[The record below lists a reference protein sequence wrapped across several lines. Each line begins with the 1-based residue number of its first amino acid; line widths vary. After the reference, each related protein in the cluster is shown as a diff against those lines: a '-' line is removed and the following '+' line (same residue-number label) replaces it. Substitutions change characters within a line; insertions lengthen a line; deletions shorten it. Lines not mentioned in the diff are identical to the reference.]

1 MFAANIFDSRS
12 WAMLPPHFWTVV
24 FFCLGAIVGSF
35 LNVCIHRLPAGQSVL
50 RPGSHCPRCGAAIPW
65 RHNLPILSWLRLR
78 GRSACCGSAIR
89 PRYVVIE
96 ALTAALFATCWIVFG
111 DDSPALALVYSV
123 LLSGLLAATA
133 IDWEHFI
140 IPDELTIGGIAVG
153 VAASFLV
160 PALHGTESPVAA
172 LQRSLLG
179 AVTGGGLIYA
189 VVRGGKVLFGRH
201 ALVLPPGAP
210 VRFAEESLVLPDRK
224 IPYEE
229 LLYRRSDRIRF
240 VARTVELV
248 DRCYRDVPVEV
259 TRERVKI
266 GPDEFAFEALPGFEA
281 VADRIELPREVM
293 GLGDVKFMAAI
304 GAFLGWQAV
313 LFSLMASAL
322 VGAAAGLA
330 LIALRRHTR
339 SAPIP
344 YGPFIAA
351 AAAVWVFAGPRIL
364 HWWLG
369 GR

>member
-1 MFAANIFDSRS
+1 
-12 WAMLPPHFWTVV
+12 MLPFPFWTVV

-50 RPGSHCPRCGAAIPW
+50 RPGSHCPRCGTAIPW
-65 RHNLPILSWLRLR
+65 RHNLPILSWLWLR
-78 GRSACCGSAIR
+78 GRSACCGNVIR

-96 ALTAALFATCWIVFG
+96 ALTAALFAACWIVFG
-111 DDSPALALVYSV
+111 DASPALALAYGV

-140 IPDELTIGGIAVG
+140 IPDEITLGGVAVG

-160 PALHGTESPVAA
+160 PALHGTESPVTA

-201 ALVLPPGAP
+201 ALALPPGAP
-210 VRFAEESLVLPDRK
+210 VRFAEECLVLPDRA

-229 LLYRRSDRIRF
+229 LLYRRTDRIRF
-240 VARTVELV
+240 TARTVELV
-248 DRCYRDVPVEV
+248 DRCYRNVPVEV

-266 GPDEFAFEALPGFEA
+266 GPDEFAFESLPGFEA

-293 GLGDVKFMAAI
+293 GQGDVKFMAAI

-322 VGAAAGLA
+322 VGAATGLV
-330 LIALRRHTR
+330 LIALHRHTR

-344 YGPFIAA
+344 YGPFLAA
-351 AAAVWVFAGPRIL
+351 AAAVWVFAGPQIL